1 MSAWLSL
8 RRSRWAEPRPGVGA
22 EHRRFYVAAI
32 YGYPCG
38 LVWHFVFIG
47 LFWWVDARPLALL
60 NVGAT
65 AVWALALRLH
75 LSGKLRSAVLLAALE
90 IMVHAAICVALIGWG
105 TGFQLYILTMA
116 AVVFFAPLGRLSWNA
131 ALTALNAAVF
141 AGLHYAFVDAAPR
154 IALAPWV
161 VDGLYYG
168 NALST
173 FFVISLSAATYD
185 RAATRAEAALGAE
198 KAKSEE
204 MAGLLR
210 RMFGRYLSPEV
221 MNALIENPASLE
233 LGGEKRRVTIMMT
246 DLRGF
251 TAMSERLAPEQVVGL
266 LNGYF
271 EVMVEVIARYQGTIN
286 EIVGDA
292 LLVFFG
298 APQDMPDRVQQA
310 VACAIEMQNAMA
322 RVNARN
328 RAARLPELAM
338 GIGLNDAEVVVGNIG
353 TSQRSKY
360 AAVGSGVNLTSRIE
374 SYTVGGQILVSG
386 SVREAAGDVLRV
398 DGQLDILP
406 KGSESP
412 LRIYEIGGIGGRF
425 NLALEGAAPVFA
437 RLARPVPIR
446 CAQLEGKTG
455 GRAGE
460 EGYVRS
466 LARHCLELAV
476 DRPLEPMV
484 NLRLNL
490 DGVGEALAGRDF
502 YGKVVVGGDGVG
514 APAVVRLTSV
524 PPEVDAFLEALRR
537 YAATQPPGL
546 AD

>member
-1 MSAWLSL
+1 MSAWLAFF
-8 RRSRWAEPRPGVGA
+8 RKRWAEPPPSVETGR
-22 EHRRFYVAAI
+22 HRFYVAAT

-38 LVWHFVFIG
+38 FVWHFVFIG
-47 LFWWVDARPLALL
+47 LFWWVGARPLALL

-65 AVWALALRLH
+65 VIWALALLLH
-75 LSGKLRSAVLLAALE
+75 LSGKLRSAVVLAALE
-90 IMVHAAICVALIGWG
+90 IIVHAAFCVALIGWD
-105 TGFQLYILTMA
+105 TGFQLYILAMA

-131 ALTALNAAVF
+131 ALAALNAAVF
-141 AGLHYAFVDAAPR
+141 AGLHYAFVDATPR
-154 IALAPWV
+154 ITLTPWV
-161 VDGLYYG
+161 VDALYYG

-185 RAATRAEAALGAE
+185 RAATRAETALGVE

-251 TAMSERLAPEQVVGL
+251 TALSERLAPEQVVGV

-271 EVMVEVIARYQGTIN
+271 EVMVEVITRYQGTIN
-286 EIVGDA
+286 EIIGDA

-298 APQDMPDRVQQA
+298 APQDMPDRAQQA

-328 RAARLPELAM
+328 RAAGLPELEM

-353 TSQRSKY
+353 TSRRSKY

-374 SYTVGGQILVSG
+374 SYTVGGQILISE
-386 SVREAAGDVLRV
+386 SVRQAAGEVLRV
-398 DGQLDILP
+398 DRQLDILP

-425 NLALEGAAPVFA
+425 NLALEESPPVFA
-437 RLARPVPIR
+437 RLARPVPVR
-446 CAQLEGKTG
+446 YARLEGKAA
-455 GRAGE
+455 GRVDGE
-460 EGYVRS
+460 GLVLR
-466 LARHCLELAV
+466 LARHCVELAV
-476 DRPLEPMV
+476 DGRLEAMADLKM
-484 NLRLNL
+484 NLAS
-490 DGVGEALAGRDF
+490 VGEVLAARDF
-502 YGKVVVGGDGVG
+502 YGKVIRDGDGRG

-537 YAATQPPGL
+537 YAAGPG
-546 AD
+546 

>member
-1 MSAWLSL
+1 VTAWLARL
-8 RRSRWAEPRPGVGA
+8 RVRLAAPPPSVGA
-22 EHRRFYVAAI
+22 EHRRFYVAAT
-32 YGYPCG
+32 YGYLCG

-47 LFWWVDARPLALL
+47 LFWWVGARPLAFL
-60 NVGAT
+60 NVAAT
-65 AVWALALRLH
+65 LVWALAIRLH

-90 IMVHAAICVALIGWG
+90 IMVHAALCVALIGWD
-105 TGFQLYILTMA
+105 TGFQLYILAMA
-116 AVVFFAPLGRLSWNA
+116 VVVFFAPLGRLSWNA
-131 ALTALNAAVF
+131 ALAALNAAVF
-141 AGLHYAFVDAAPR
+141 AGLHYAFVDAVPR
-154 IALAPWV
+154 IALTPWV
-161 VDGLYYG
+161 VDGLFYG

-210 RMFGRYLSPEV
+210 KMFGRYLSPEV
-221 MNALIENPASLE
+221 MSALIENPASLE

-251 TAMSERLAPEQVVGL
+251 TGMSERLAPEQVVGL

-271 EVMVEVIARYQGTIN
+271 EIMVEVIARYQGTIN

-298 APQDMPDRVQQA
+298 APQDMPDRARQA
-310 VACAIEMQNAMA
+310 VACAVEMQNAMA

-328 RAARLPELAM
+328 RAAGLPELEM

-374 SYTVGGQILVSG
+374 SYTVGGQILVSE
-386 SVREAAGDVLRV
+386 SVREAAGEVLRV

-425 NLALEGAAPVFA
+425 NLALEGSAPVFA
-437 RLARPVPIR
+437 RLARPVPVRYTRI
-446 CAQLEGKTG
+446 EGKAAGPVG
-455 GRAGE
+455 GAGH
-460 EGYVRS
+460 VPR
-466 LARHCLELAV
+466 LARHSLELAV
-476 DRPLEPMV
+476 DQPLEPMS
-484 NLRLNL
+484 NLKMNL
-490 DGVGEALAGRDF
+490 DGVGEALAARDF
-502 YGKVVVGGDGVG
+502 YGKVVLGGDGAG
-514 APAVVRLTSV
+514 TPAVVRLTSV
-524 PPEVDAFLEALRR
+524 PPEVEAFLEALRR
-537 YAATQPPGL
+537 YAATQP
-546 AD
+546 